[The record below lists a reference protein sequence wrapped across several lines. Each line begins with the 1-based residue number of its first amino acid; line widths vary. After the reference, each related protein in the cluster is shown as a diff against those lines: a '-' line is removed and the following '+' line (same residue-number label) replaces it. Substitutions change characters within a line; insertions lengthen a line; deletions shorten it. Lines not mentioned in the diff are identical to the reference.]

1 MILCIS
7 NGFFRPSLLL
17 VYSWLTCLLYWAV
30 ICTSMYKSVG
40 YSMVWWPAPAM
51 VHKPPA
57 LFGWGATQLKQAAH
71 KLETYNNNC
80 EMALGC

>member
-1 MILCIS
+1 
-7 NGFFRPSLLL
+7 
-17 VYSWLTCLLYWAV
+17 
-30 ICTSMYKSVG
+30 MYKSVG